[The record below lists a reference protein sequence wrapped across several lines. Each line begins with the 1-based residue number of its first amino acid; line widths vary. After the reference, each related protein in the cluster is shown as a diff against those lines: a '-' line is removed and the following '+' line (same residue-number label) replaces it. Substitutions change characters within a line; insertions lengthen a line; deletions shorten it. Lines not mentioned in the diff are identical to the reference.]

1 MEGSKWRRRTVK
13 ASKQAQVMVAKA
25 LNEIS
30 RATKERDKSLED
42 LIERGGELRYKLIEQ
57 K

>member
-1 MEGSKWRRRTVK
+1 
-13 ASKQAQVMVAKA
+13 MVAKA